1 MRILLI
7 FLLWIVLLAG
17 AITYFASL
25 DSRITGEAF
34 GYKFDGPSGLITGGL
49 FFLFIVAIYVTHKVK
64 DIMAWP
70 AKIKARDAAAQRER
84 GVAALTRGLEA
95 VAAGDAS
102 AASHHAQIA
111 RRHLDD
117 MALTRL
123 LTAQAAQMSGDEV
136 AATQSFSAMLEAP
149 ETEFLGLKGL
159 YLQAMGKDDR
169 SAARGYAERAFR
181 LRPNARWAFD
191 SVVEL
196 GLERGAWGETRQT
209 IEKARKNSLI
219 DAEKAGRAIAALTT
233 ADAYAASVSGDKGQ
247 ALKEAEAAIKLAPG
261 FTPAVML
268 AAKLHLENGKRV
280 KAAKLIE
287 TAFAKEA
294 HPALIR
300 LYDKLYADQTSEKRA
315 DLLRKLA
322 DKNSETREA
331 VLLRARAHNLTEN
344 WTDAITTLEPL
355 MVGAPSAAEYS
366 LMATAASG
374 LHGAEIGQG
383 WLERA
388 ATAPRDPRPG
398 ADGEFHLTRDGWA
411 RLVREYMEHE
421 RLSPPP
427 LEEAG
432 NGVSAEEIRLL
443 TVMPAPE
450 EPVVASEE
458 PVANAE
464 EKATTYDRLS
474 KPQAVDKSASTTS
487 AADDSDQIKTDDDA
501 ERVAAAA
508 REIS

>member
-1 MRILLI
+1 MRILII

-49 FFLFIVAIYVTHKVK
+49 FFLFFAAIYVTHKVK

-70 AKIKARDAAAQRER
+70 AKIKARDAAAQRAR

-95 VAAGDAS
+95 VAAGDAT

-111 RRHLDD
+111 CRHLDD

-123 LTAQAAQMSGDEV
+123 LTAQAAQMSGNEV
-136 AATQSFSAMLEAP
+136 AAEQSFSAMLEAP

-159 YLQAMGKDDR
+159 YLQAMGKGDR
-169 SAARGYAERAFR
+169 TKARDFAERAFR

-209 IEKARKNSLI
+209 IEKARKNSLL
-219 DAEKAGRAIAALTT
+219 DAEKANRAIAALST
-233 ADAYAASVSGDKGQ
+233 ADAYTASISGDTAL
-247 ALKEAEAAIKLAPG
+247 ALKEAEAAIKLANG

-268 AAKLHLENGKRV
+268 AAKLHHENGKRG

-287 TAFAKEA
+287 TAFANEA

-300 LYDKLYADQTSEKRA
+300 FYDKLHADQSSEKRA
-315 DLLRKLA
+315 DMLRKLA
-322 DKNSETREA
+322 EKNADTREA

-344 WTDAITTLEPL
+344 WTDTISTLEPL
-355 MVGAPSAAEYS
+355 MTGAPSAAEYS
-366 LMATAASG
+366 LMAVAATG
-374 LHGAEIGQG
+374 IHGAEIGQG

-398 ADGEFHLTRDGWA
+398 ADGEFQLTRDGWA

-421 RLSPPP
+421 RLTPPP

-432 NGVSAEEIRLL
+432 AGVSAEEIRLL
-443 TVMPAPE
+443 TVAPVPEDPEIAGDDGTEAAGVEPTE
-450 EPVVASEE
+450 EAKVVASDEAKIA
-458 PVANAE
+458 PA
-464 EKATTYDRLS
+464 S
-474 KPQAVDKSASTTS
+474 SAG
-487 AADDSDQIKTDDDA
+487 DDDQIKSDDDA
-501 ERVAAAA
+501 ARVAAAA